1 MSYVTERR
9 EEEKERRRQEI
20 LDAAERVFQ
29 TKGFDA
35 ATMDMVAKSARVSRA
50 LVYVYFKDKEA
61 LHLGICLRGLKTLK
75 SMFKKAR
82 TREKSGYEQVRA
94 IGQAYVQFSEMYP
107 TRFAA
112 MSRFEAQNKDMAHPC
127 ESTLQMLQAGTQ
139 VHEETV
145 LAIVQGRT
153 DGTLRA
159 NIDNPMQVSITLWAF
174 SHGTIQLA
182 QTKETFMTSLGIDKA
197 QFMKQALDLAMQSL
211 VNHDAKGIGS

>member
-1 MSYVTERR
+1 MNYVAERR

-20 LDAAERVFQ
+20 LDAAERVFE
-29 TKGFDA
+29 TKGFDTS
-35 ATMDMVAKSARVSRA
+35 TMDMVARAARVSRA

-75 SMFKKAR
+75 AMFKKAR
-82 TREKSGYEQVRA
+82 SAEKTGYNQVKA

-112 MSRFEAQNKDMAHPC
+112 MSRFEAQNKDLEHPC
-127 ESTLQMLQAGTQ
+127 ESTLEMLDAGTQ

-145 LAIVQGRT
+145 LAIVQGKA
-153 DGTLRA
+153 DGSLRS

-197 QFMKQALDLAMQSL
+197 QFMRQALELAMQAL
-211 VNHDAKGIGS
+211 VNQDAKGI